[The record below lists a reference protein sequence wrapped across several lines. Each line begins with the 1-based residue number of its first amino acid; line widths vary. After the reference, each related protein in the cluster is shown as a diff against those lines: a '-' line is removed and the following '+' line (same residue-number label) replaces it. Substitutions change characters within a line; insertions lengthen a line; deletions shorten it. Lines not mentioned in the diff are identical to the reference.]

1 MVKTLPSNAVGVSS
15 IPGRGAKVTHVSW
28 PRNNNTRQKQHC
40 SKFNKDLK
48 KKNTYSNKSLYMN
61 TSSSTHNSQKVETI
75 QMPINGNMYKQK
87 VVYTYEVYYS
97 SIKRNEMLTRA
108 IT

>member
-1 MVKTLPSNAVGVSS
+1 
-15 IPGRGAKVTHVSW
+15 
-28 PRNNNTRQKQHC
+28 
-40 SKFNKDLK
+40 
-48 KKNTYSNKSLYMN
+48 MN

-87 VVYTYEVYYS
+87 VVYTYKVYYS